1 MDGPNAMDLGA
12 VISMVESNASASS
25 LIFAQR

>member
-12 VISMVESNASASS
+12 GISAVESNASALN
-25 LIFAQR
+25 LIFAKL